1 MRKIY
6 LCIGVMIVCDTS
18 RFLLGEGLPWVTF
31 LNSIIKKLYNS
42 YKYMCLCVL
51 CLYGLQGTYPY
62 PIKIVGFVSGFA
74 IIAAGF
80 TEIRSFH
87 FHARSIILVYIY

>member
-1 MRKIY
+1 
-6 LCIGVMIVCDTS
+6 
-18 RFLLGEGLPWVTF
+18 
-31 LNSIIKKLYNS
+31 
-42 YKYMCLCVL
+42 MCLCVL